1 MTGFSIRGHD
11 ASRRLATIDG
21 FAFPAGA
28 MHRFTQ
34 RHPEVDTDGL
44 TAVQAATRQ
53 WFRLA
58 VRGRRS
64 RLAMPS
70 TAVDDLW
77 RDLMLDSREYAAF
90 CDVALSRFLPHE
102 PQPATTDGPAVAH
115 RSSALLATLRLAQ
128 QDEGGDASRL
138 PLLFRIDARLGV
150 AGGRCYLLDCGGRHE
165 CFPSTGQ
172 TCLRHLGGTPKKWR
186 RLGGNPEGGRHN
198 ITAVTA
204 VYPTD

>member
-1 MTGFSIRGHD
+1 MRSFSIRGPD
-11 ASRRLATIDG
+11 TSRRMATIDG

-28 MHRFTQ
+28 LHRFTL

-44 TAVQAATRQ
+44 AAVQAATRQ

-64 RLAMPS
+64 RLSMPS

-77 RDLMLDSREYAAF
+77 RELVLDSREYAAF
-90 CDVALSRFLPHE
+90 CDVALGRLLPHE
-102 PQPATTDGPAVAH
+102 PQPATTVDSAMAN

-165 CFPSTGQ
+165 CFPSTGL
-172 TCLRHLGGTPKKWR
+172 TCLRHLGRTPKKWR
-186 RLGGNPEGGRHN
+186 RLGGSPEDGRRN

-204 VYPTD
+204 VYPD